1 MASSN
6 PSAVKDT
13 NWDYIFVGGGLAA
26 SVVSSRLS
34 QLDSGLKILV
44 IEAGP
49 NANNESNIV
58 WPNSTNL
65 IGGDFDWKDST
76 VSQHRLDGRKVPL
89 ATGKALGGG
98 TVINGGGWVRG
109 HSFDFDLWGSIVD
122 DERWSYQGQLSF
134 MQKSERHWNEA
145 SDRGQHGFTGPVPIQ
160 SVTLTKREFPLREKT
175 LQAWKELG
183 VHELPCLDG
192 NAGNPLGIAEL
203 QEGRD
208 NGRRIISASV
218 YSLERVTVLTNK
230 LVERILIKKHATGVG
245 GLNAVGVR
253 LADGT
258 EIHGQEIILAAGA
271 LRSPQILLL
280 SGVGPSAEL
289 AEFDIPVLLD
299 QPEVGRN
306 LADHGILF
314 NAWKVKDPAAG
325 WALGSSNP
333 LFSEPQYG
341 WGYPFDFLVC
351 GDVPK
356 EGLAKAIEEDEGLV
370 PDPKTHHLLAHPR
383 TFVEYIFMSVGAPD
397 GSLVT
402 FGTAPMLPTAR
413 GSIKL
418 ASANCN
424 DGPLIDPNYLG
435 TAVDRY
441 VAREAMKM
449 QIKFAGSNATVI
461 GREILDG
468 EAGAPGFDEVLSVN
482 STDDY
487 IDARVCAGL
496 GTCQHPMGSLS
507 MGKVVDT
514 NLRVKGV
521 DNLRVVDASVFPV
534 VITGHLQA
542 AVYALAEQA
551 AEIIYADRKNATK

>member
-6 PSAVKDT
+6 PSAVT
-13 NWDYIFVGGGLAA
+13 RTTWDYIFVGGGLAA

-34 QLDSGLKILV
+34 QLDSSLKILV

-49 NANNESNIV
+49 NANNVSNIV

-76 VSQHRLDGRKVPL
+76 VSQHHLDGRKVSL

-98 TVINGGGWVRG
+98 TVINNGGWVRG
-109 HSFDFDLWGSIVD
+109 HKFDYDLWGSLVHD
-122 DERWSYQGQLSF
+122 KRWTYQGQLPF
-134 MQKSERHWNEA
+134 LQRSERHWNATSNLE
-145 SDRGQHGFTGPVPIQ
+145 QHGLTGPVPIQ
-160 SVTLTKREFPLREKT
+160 SVTSTKREFPLRKHT
-175 LQAWKELG
+175 LEAWKELG
-183 VHELPCLDG
+183 FHEIPYLDG

-208 NGRRIISASV
+208 SGRRIISAAV
-218 YSLERVTVLTNK
+218 YSLDSVTVLTDT
-230 LVERILIKKHATGVG
+230 LVEKVLIENHAAENDRVK
-245 GLNAVGVR
+245 AVGVR

-258 EIHGQEIILAAGA
+258 EIHGQEVILAAGA

-280 SGVGPSAEL
+280 SGIGPSADL
-289 AEFDIPVLLD
+289 AKLDIPVLLD
-299 QPEVGRN
+299 QPDVGQN
-306 LADHGILF
+306 LADHSIFF
-314 NAWKVKDPAAG
+314 NAWKVKDPSAG
-325 WALGSSNP
+325 WALGSPNP
-333 LFSEPQYG
+333 LFSQPQYS
-341 WGYPFDFLVC
+341 WGHPIDFLVN

-356 EGLAKAIEEDEGLV
+356 KGLAEAIAADEGVV
-370 PDPKTHHLLAHPR
+370 PDASTHPLLSHPR

-402 FGTAPMLPTAR
+402 FGAAPMLNTSR

-424 DGPLIDPNYLG
+424 EPPLIDPNYLG

-441 VAREAMKM
+441 VAREAVKT
-449 QIKFAGSNATVI
+449 QIKFAGSSATVI
-461 GREILDG
+461 GREILLG
-468 EAGAPGFDEVLSVN
+468 EAGAPGFDEVLSVD

-487 IDARVCAGL
+487 IDARLRAGS

-507 MGKVVDT
+507 MGKVTDVD
-514 NLRVKGV
+514 LRVKGV
-521 DNLRVVDASVFPV
+521 ANLRVVDASVIPV
-534 VITGHLQA
+534 VITGHIQA
-542 AVYALAEQA
+542 AIYALAEQA
-551 AEIIYADRKNATK
+551 AEIIYADKHDYTK